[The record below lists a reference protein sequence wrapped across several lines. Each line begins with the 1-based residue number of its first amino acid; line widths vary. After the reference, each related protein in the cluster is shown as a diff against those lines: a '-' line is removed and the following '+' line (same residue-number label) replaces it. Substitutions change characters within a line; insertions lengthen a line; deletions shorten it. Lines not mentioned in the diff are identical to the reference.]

1 MSAASRLP
9 SWLTPSPVDL
19 AIEIS
24 SRRVTVAQVAGTA
37 VAACGSEPLPPEA
50 ITPQFIGPNVEL
62 RQVVLD
68 AARRALEHAGVKP
81 AKRVALVVPDSIA
94 RVTLV
99 SLEHVPEKAA
109 DLKAVLDFHVKK
121 ATPFPLDEA
130 RVGHTRIHADAAAT
144 TFAVVVTRLDVLS
157 QYEAIP
163 SALGMHA
170 GIVELASFNMI
181 NAVLASPAPPG
192 GDWLLVSIAAEATT
206 LAIVRGSTLMFY
218 RQRPTVDNEPLSA
231 LVHQTAMYHEDRM
244 GGTAFSRVV
253 LCGAAQG
260 SGGAERVRSEI
271 AARLGLPAEG
281 IDARATAAVRTQLSS
296 APDLLDALAAP
307 VGLLLRERQVA

>member
-24 SRRVTVAQVAGTA
+24 SRRVTVAQVAATA

-62 RQVVLD
+62 RQVVL
-68 AARRALEHAGVKP
+68 GVKP